1 MLNIC
6 ELYALE
12 HDIVFNPGKTRCMH
26 FHNGN
31 LHPGSVHFMNNRLQF
46 TETCSLLGIN
56 VLPKFKADI
65 NAAVQ
70 QFNVKCISMLLD
82 FKHLQCDV
90 LSKLIGVYCLD
101 VYGSQLWDYESGR
114 AEVFYVAWRK
124 AMHRFGNCLMLHTAL
139 CCPLYVTVYQS
150 RYHIR
155 KKIFEVYMELL

>member
-1 MLNIC
+1 
-6 ELYALE
+6 
-12 HDIVFNPGKTRCMH
+12 MH

-46 TETCSLLGIN
+46 TKTCSLLGLN
-56 VLPKFKADI
+56 VLPDFKADI
-65 NAAVQ
+65 NAAV
-70 QFNVKCISMLLD
+70 LD

-124 AMHRFGNCLMLHTAL
+124 AMCR
-139 CCPLYVTVYQS
+139 VW
-150 RYHIR
+150 
-155 KKIFEVYMELL
+155 